1 MSDREP
7 WYKDGLCFDCTQ
19 CGDCCSGDPGVVWV
33 EEQEIREIADYLGKS
48 PFQMKS
54 LHTRPVGDRLSL
66 TEQSDGDCTFLGSE
80 TRRCQIYPVRPRQ
93 CRTWPFWKSNLES
106 PATWRETERIC
117 PGAGTGALV
126 SLEELQAKVESIDI

>member
-7 WYKDGLCFDCTQ
+7 WYKDGLCFNCTQ

-33 EEQEIREIADYLGKS
+33 EEQEIQEIADYLGKS
-48 PFQMKS
+48 PIQVRS

-66 TEQSDGDCTFLGSE
+66 TEHSDGDCTFLDAE
-80 TRRCQIYPVRPRQ
+80 TRRCGIYPVRPRQ

-106 PATWRETERIC
+106 PATWRETESIC
-117 PGAGTGALV
+117 PGAGRGALV
-126 SLEELQAKVESIDI
+126 SLEEIKVKVESIDI